1 MLDWIGLDWNTL
13 FRVDKS
19 VENNQINKCISVKT
33 GKMCYYLFYWL
44 LSFLQSEILFK
55 NIFGKRLKISGGTFQ
70 RNDVISDCFN
80 VTTSLLLFIKKA
92 IITDSFDNVSSA
104 SVKRML
110 SGIKINQI
118 FRFSI
123 SLDFPTFLETTV
135 NKNLVIGNKVLNQCH
150 SCNVQ
155 KNYLNKNLSGEMIDS
170 ENYRKKRDFNFWSD
184 WVSPKIILVTLLSW
198 IFFFDW
204 KFIHMLLCR

>member
-1 MLDWIGLDWNTL
+1 MVKCVITCSIDYFPFLSTIWDIISKHFWKKSKDIWGNISKKWCNIRL
-13 FRVDKS
+13 FQC
-19 VENNQINKCISVKT
+19 NN
-33 GKMCYYLFYWL
+33 
-44 LSFLQSEILFK
+44 FLAFIFK
-55 NIFGKRLKISGGTFQ
+55 ESYF
-70 RNDVISDCFN
+70 
-80 VTTSLLLFIKKA
+80 FIKK
-92 IITDSFDNVSSA
+92 DSFDNVFLHLWNGCYQELRS
-104 SVKRML
+104 
-110 SGIKINQI
+110 IKY
-118 FRFSI
+118 
-123 SLDFPTFLETTV
+123 LDFLFHSIKKSFPTSTFLETKI

-184 WVSPKIILVTLLSW
+184 WVSPKIILATLLSW